1 MGWQRAQPQDPGF
14 LLGQSAE
21 EEKMPRGIG
30 GRSSQAFFFFFLFK
44 ARNCLLG
51 EEERELAG
59 GSKEQQD
66 FTDLWEHCGPR
77 LPGCHEAALQTWSWF
92 PRLKELHTPL

>member
-30 GRSSQAFFFFFLFK
+30 GRSSQAFFFFFFFLTVYLF
-44 ARNCLLG
+44 
-51 EEERELAG
+51 
-59 GSKEQQD
+59 Q
-66 FTDLWEHCGPR
+66 
-77 LPGCHEAALQTWSWF
+77 
-92 PRLKELHTPL
+92 